1 VRCDFAHDDGAYVL
15 GALAPAERSAYEKHL
30 STCPACREAVA
41 EIAVLP
47 GLLGRLDASTALQL
61 LGGDPP
67 AENEGEARAPVSPAR
82 GGPDGEARVVSLVEA
97 AAGRR
102 RRDRR
107 AQRLR
112 YAGSAL
118 AAACLAL
125 VVALGVGVLRDPQ
138 NPASPEGPSG
148 PRLEAMDPRSGPG
161 ERITALVGLERRNWG
176 TEITMD
182 CSYDMPTEGTPDP
195 SKKWLVRLVAVGPDD
210 VEDPVG
216 SWLASPGK
224 QVRFNGATRFTAD
237 ELVRLELQG
246 ASGSVL
252 ASYDVT

>member
-30 STCPACREAVA
+30 SSCPACREAVA

-47 GLLGRLDASTALQL
+47 GLLGRLDASMALQL

-67 AENEGEARAPVSPAR
+67 VEDDGGARAPVSPAR
-82 GGPDGEARVVSLVEA
+82 GPDGEARVISLVEA
-97 AAGRR
+97 AARR
-102 RRDRR
+102 RKRDRR
-107 AQRLR
+107 AQRVR

-138 NPASPEGPSG
+138 SPVTPGGPSG
-148 PRLEAMDPRSGPG
+148 PRLEAMEPRSGPG

-182 CSYDMPTEGTPDP
+182 CSYEMPTDSTPDP

-216 SWLASPGK
+216 SWLALPGK

-246 ASGSVL
+246 SSGAVL
-252 ASYDVT
+252 ASYNVT